1 MSNIRLY
8 YPGTIVEN
16 STNLLSKE
24 HTHYLTN
31 VMRLKRGSNV
41 NLFNKDGEWLSEIVF
56 LDRDRVEVKS
66 LNKIKE
72 SSKSTN
78 VELAICLVKK
88 TSMEII
94 LQKATEL
101 GIAKIIPIISERTEV
116 KDLNIERA
124 KKIVVEAT
132 EQSNQLNVPDIEE
145 PQKLKDFIN
154 SLDGN
159 TNLFFA
165 DINTE
170 KKIDNKIIEKS
181 KKISLLVGPEGDF
194 SPNEREMIL
203 AKDNAISFS
212 LSKNI
217 LRTETAAISA
227 ISLINYSLNL

>member
-1 MSNIRLY
+1 M
-8 YPGTIVEN
+8 
-16 STNLLSKE
+16 
-24 HTHYLTN
+24 
-31 VMRLKRGSNV
+31 
-41 NLFNKDGEWLSEIVF
+41 
-56 LDRDRVEVKS
+56 
-66 LNKIKE
+66 
-72 SSKSTN
+72 
-78 VELAICLVKK
+78 VKK

-124 KKIVVEAT
+124 RKIVVEAT

-154 SLDGN
+154 SLDSN
-159 TNLFFA
+159 TSLFFA

-181 KKISLLVGPEGDF
+181 KKISLLIGPEGDF

-212 LSKNI
+212 ISRNI

-227 ISLINYSLNL
+227 LSLINYSLNL

>member
-8 YPGTIVEN
+8 YPGAIVEN
-16 STNLLSKE
+16 SINLLSKE

-41 NLFNKDGEWLSEIVF
+41 NLFNKDGEWLSKIVF
-56 LDRDRVEVKS
+56 LDRDRVEVKF

-72 SSKSTN
+72 SLKSTN

-116 KDLNIERA
+116 KDLNLERA

-132 EQSNQLNVPDIEE
+132 EQSNQLNVPDIQE

-154 SLDGN
+154 SLDSN
-159 TNLFFA
+159 TSLFFA
-165 DINTE
+165 DINTQ

-181 KKISLLVGPEGDF
+181 KKISVLVGPEGDF

-212 LSKNI
+212 ISKNI

-227 ISLINYSLNL
+227 LSLINYSLNL